1 MSNHISFVCVWINF
15 MPLLSSVLR
24 NCIYSPFELTGLGGW
39 GVLGMGDVKS
49 MCINIVCPSSCKTEE
64 STKGSMQ
71 KYNHNTVFN
80 FIPM

>member
-1 MSNHISFVCVWINF
+1 MTK
-15 MPLLSSVLR
+15 
-24 NCIYSPFELTGLGGW
+24 EKG
-39 GVLGMGDVKS
+39 
-49 MCINIVCPSSCKTEE
+49 TEGKQITVS